1 MKISR
6 KLIKTLSK
14 TLGEKYFKIYHE
26 KNRYIIPHRIVL
38 KLNPEDKKILKLND
52 FIDTSYT
59 WFEQPIVASSEPIE
73 NFKYFKNTCPSSEKV
88 GKQII
93 NIPCNFDESFLD
105 FMSITN

>member
-1 MKISR
+1 MTL
-6 KLIKTLSK
+6 LIL
-14 TLGEKYFKIYHE
+14 
-26 KNRYIIPHRIVL
+26 
-38 KLNPEDKKILKLND
+38 
-52 FIDTSYT
+52 SYT

-105 FMSITN
+105 FMSINLIKTFNKNK